1 MVAARSSTKLAE
13 MTDQQAATSAAA
25 LEPTTDGTRQRA
37 KWTEEKKKWTEE
49 KQRWTDE
56 DGRQRAQEAEQKALL
71 REEVS
76 QWRDSIEVGHRPK
89 RLDRCLV
96 QKKSFV

>member
-1 MVAARSSTKLAE
+1 MVAARSSTKRAE

-37 KWTEEKKKWTEE
+37 KWTEE

-76 QWRDSIEVGHRPK
+76 QWRDSTEVGHRPK
-89 RLDRCLV
+89 RLERGEYHRYR
-96 QKKSFV
+96 KESFV